1 MNMMESKVVQQP
13 MNYLKSFYWRDYVY
27 ITLGLIIY
35 SIGLIGFIKPVGV
48 VTGGLAGIAL
58 LIEYA
63 TKGNIP
69 LQTTYFVINLFL
81 LGIAMKVLGIR
92 FLIKTIYGVVM
103 LTLLLMLMRSIITQ
117 PIIAEEPLMSAVI
130 GAMLCGAGIGM
141 VFNSNG
147 STGGT
152 DIVVAIINKYRNI
165 TFGRGI
171 MFCDLVIIG
180 SSYFVLQNMIV
191 IVHGLIVLGVM
202 SYTIDMVINGF
213 RQSVQLLIMSPKY
226 EMIANMIN
234 RDMKRGCTVL
244 DGMGWYTKQPTK
256 VILVLAR
263 RNEANDLYRH
273 IKEID
278 EKAFISQSVVRAVY
292 GQGFDELK
300 TKKKNKERTNLR
312 PAHSTET
319 EEEGKA

>member
-1 MNMMESKVVQQP
+1 MMESKVVQQP

-117 PIIAEEPLMSAVI
+117 PIIAEI
-130 GAMLCGAGIGM
+130 G
-141 VFNSNG
+141 
-147 STGGT
+147 
-152 DIVVAIINKYRNI
+152 
-165 TFGRGI
+165 
-171 MFCDLVIIG
+171 
-180 SSYFVLQNMIV
+180 
-191 IVHGLIVLGVM
+191 
-202 SYTIDMVINGF
+202 
-213 RQSVQLLIMSPKY
+213 
-226 EMIANMIN
+226 
-234 RDMKRGCTVL
+234 
-244 DGMGWYTKQPTK
+244 
-256 VILVLAR
+256 
-263 RNEANDLYRH
+263 
-273 IKEID
+273 
-278 EKAFISQSVVRAVY
+278 RAYV
-292 GQGFDELK
+292 
-300 TKKKNKERTNLR
+300 
-312 PAHSTET
+312 
-319 EEEGKA
+319 